1 MSDIALDA
9 ASGDIELKAGRARLA
24 KGAEATA
31 QLWESH
37 LTLFLGEW
45 AFDQDLGID
54 YQNEVLVKNPRFPVL
69 RSIFAKAT
77 RETPGI
83 AEIERIAFQLSAQRR
98 LDVEAD
104 VVFDDGSS
112 GTLTLAEQVGGA

>member
-1 MSDIALDA
+1 VSDIALDA
-9 ASGDIELKAGRARLA
+9 ATGDIELIAGRARLA
-24 KGAEATA
+24 KAAEATA
-31 QLWESH
+31 QLWATH

-45 AFDQDLGID
+45 AFDQNLGID
-54 YQNEVLVKNPRFPVL
+54 YQNEILIKNPRFPVV

-83 AEIERIAFQLSAQRR
+83 AQIERLAFRLGVDRK

-104 VVFDDGSS
+104 VVYDDSS
-112 GTLTLAEQVGGA
+112 TGTLSLSEQVGGA